1 MNNAKFATALH
12 ILTLLDLAKGQRLS
26 SEWIAGSINLNP
38 ALVRKEI
45 SNLRKLGFIS
55 SKEGNGGGC
64 TLARPSAEIF
74 LSEIYKA
81 VRMPP
86 LLGSSNTPNPSCM
99 VGRQINQHLEGLYT
113 EAELSLTS
121 KLEKRTLKEFGEK
134 FQPAL

>member
-12 ILTLLDLAKGQRLS
+12 ILTLLDLAKGQRVS

-64 TLARPSAEIF
+64 TLARSSAEIL

-81 VRMPP
+81 VRTPP
-86 LLGSSNTPNPSCM
+86 LLGRSNTPNPSCI
-99 VGRQINQHLEGLYT
+99 VGRQINEHLDELYT
-113 EAELSLTS
+113 EAEFSLTS
-121 KLEKRTLKEFGEK
+121 KLEKKTLKEFGEK
-134 FQPAL
+134 FKSVS